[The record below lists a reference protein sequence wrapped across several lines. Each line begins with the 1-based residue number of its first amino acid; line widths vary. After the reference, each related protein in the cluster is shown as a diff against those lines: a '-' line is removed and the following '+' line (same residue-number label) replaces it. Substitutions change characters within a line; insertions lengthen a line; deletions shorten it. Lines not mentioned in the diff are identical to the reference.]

1 MIGLGECRSA
11 NVDGLPWQLSLLP
24 TGYCNVR
31 GNRTSLG
38 RQAGLCPRIHAHVF
52 VPHLLREA
60 DMNMRISQ
68 LNGANSAGYFDRLP
82 EKLVLEGYR
91 RWTAGFETG
100 SIIPWEMTWG
110 LYSEVLGPSEAKRA
124 LGELSHFIRV
134 LRHCASCPLRAFPF
148 DSHHVCRE
156 ECLTLGLISGIHNQD
171 ALLLDTCLEA
181 IACRRRCDDVAGL
194 PAILPIRWLIS
205 ARLCCQYR
213 FMPSTAL

>member
-1 MIGLGECRSA
+1 
-11 NVDGLPWQLSLLP
+11 
-24 TGYCNVR
+24 
-31 GNRTSLG
+31 
-38 RQAGLCPRIHAHVF
+38 
-52 VPHLLREA
+52 
-60 DMNMRISQ
+60 MNMRISQ

-124 LGELSHFIRV
+124 VGELSHFIRV
-134 LRHCASCPLRAFPF
+134 LRHCANCPLRAFPF

-156 ECLTLGLISGIHNQD
+156 ECLMLGLISGIHNQD

-181 IACRRRCDDVAGL
+181 IAYRRRCDDVAEAARNFADTLADFGQTL
-194 PAILPIRWLIS
+194 LPIPIHAINS
-205 ARLCCQYR
+205 ALN
-213 FMPSTAL
+213 FTPHATFH

>member
-1 MIGLGECRSA
+1 
-11 NVDGLPWQLSLLP
+11 
-24 TGYCNVR
+24 
-31 GNRTSLG
+31 
-38 RQAGLCPRIHAHVF
+38 
-52 VPHLLREA
+52 
-60 DMNMRISQ
+60 MNMRISQ

-100 SIIPWEMTWG
+100 SIVPWEMTWG

-124 LGELSHFIRV
+124 VGELSHFIRV

-156 ECLTLGLISGIHNQD
+156 ECLTLGLISGVHNQD

-181 IACRRRCDDVAGL
+181 IACRRRCDDVAEAARNFADTLADFGQTL
-194 PAILPIRWLIS
+194 LPIPVHAIDS
-205 ARLCCQYR
+205 ALNFTPRAT
-213 FMPSTAL
+213 FH